1 MDLERLLELAGV
13 PVNEADEKDLK
24 AKAKKEFAK
33 TAGMDDKAVEIVAKK
48 LGISTNKCKKLLDE
62 SLMEGAENVKGWSVK
77 DFVKGLKNQG
87 MTDNPHFG
95 DIKFMTIG
103 KGDKKDGQ
111 YLAVV
116 EDDNEG
122 VWMVTWIFAWYKDGE
137 PRADWSGSPVL
148 EGFASKR
155 YANEALNYIAK
166 TKY

>member
-1 MDLERLLELAGV
+1 MKLERLQELAGI
-13 PVNEADEKDLK
+13 PVIETNT
-24 AKAKKEFAK
+24 KE
-33 TAGMDDKAVEIVAKK
+33 G
-48 LGISTNKCKKLLDE
+48 
-62 SLMEGAENVKGWSVK
+62 LMEGAENVKGWSVK

-103 KGDKKDGQ
+103 KGDKKHGQ

-122 VWMVTWIFAWYKDGE
+122 VWLVTWIFAWVDKDGE
-137 PRADWSGSPVL
+137 PQADWSGSPVL